1 MSITKI
7 SNMYISVIGI
17 PIFYKNNKNKQLNI
31 GLNDEKCS

>member
-1 MSITKI
+1 MPITKI

-17 PIFYKNNKNKQLNI
+17 PIFHKNNKNKLLNN